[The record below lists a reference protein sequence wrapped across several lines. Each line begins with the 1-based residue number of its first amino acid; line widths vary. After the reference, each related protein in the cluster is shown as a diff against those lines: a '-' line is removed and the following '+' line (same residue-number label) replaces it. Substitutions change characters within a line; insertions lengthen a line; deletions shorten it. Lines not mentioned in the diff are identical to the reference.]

1 MALLAGTLYA
11 TSPRPRRALAAVC
24 CACFLALLLPSA
36 RASDYDGDYAL
47 YSGYH
52 SGCQA
57 VKLGIEGPGVNVT
70 GGVVETTTN
79 VTDGSGVDA
88 TGSVLYARFHVR
100 TPSSYQLTRLTQ
112 AGAGG
117 GTPHTSKYYTLF
129 TLGGSGE
136 RGEGGYFGGFKA
148 QSGAATETGI
158 LFFGQRGA
166 TPELDVVLSESSSQ
180 RLNGENTRV
189 EFAFALKGGGG
200 TGFAH
205 DCSSLSMY
213 ADGELVLVEPCVA
226 LDQTLV
232 DGNSA
237 AFAIARALSGPLSIG
252 AGGHD
257 KTNSPF
263 VDPFQDTDGGCF
275 SPNKEWTNELA
286 RGTAEPVG
294 DLVCGAK
301 NRWGE
306 LDGGDVLWCPSGWD
320 GQFPDLKTFAARAG
334 FDPRQHDC
342 EAVAYAPAAPMYSG
356 GPGLGD
362 EKWQRNNMALGD
374 DSHRNFP
381 SITTAYDEA
390 HVNLRRLGKPPKD
403 HRDTKDLHNDWWGD
417 RFVYARFRFATP
429 EHFGRVMERYVL
441 HFPIPALF
449 AHTRLTLFFYNKSN
463 PPGERG
469 FSARDAG
476 KIRLMSLDQDE
487 DLTTDTYVWHDGGVC
502 VSLFP
507 VFPEGTSPRFPNPP
521 PCFADC
527 PPVDTHVTLRKT
539 DTLFNLSQG
548 RGSFSPTRQLNTCAK
563 LVLHDCGETS
573 SDTNYVLDRPDALL
587 EPSTSYLMEL
597 KLNFKRSVATVQVY
611 MQGVLVDEAP
621 LKHFPCAKDGHA
633 SCGAQTAG
641 NNALY
646 DDIPHVLAFGDN
658 SHHVPTKAHYLR
670 DWFGVEGFAEPLSFV
685 GGGAAAAFRTSWG
698 GFFSQKLNPNDESCV
713 RDDRCYRLTSPLGT
727 WGTWGSGEMH
737 FCNYSSAVVEAAAA
751 FPAPRADRA
760 MFKSQLT
767 CAGCYPVSKE
777 TVFVGLFFQGES
789 QNTHGGIDD
798 DAVFRISAASMGGA
812 DVRTARFPNHRL
824 HVLSLTLV
832 TVQTDYGDC

>member
-1 MALLAGTLYA
+1 M
-11 TSPRPRRALAAVC
+11 
-24 CACFLALLLPSA
+24 
-36 RASDYDGDYAL
+36 
-47 YSGYH
+47 
-52 SGCQA
+52 
-57 VKLGIEGPGVNVT
+57 
-70 GGVVETTTN
+70 
-79 VTDGSGVDA
+79 
-88 TGSVLYARFHVR
+88 SV
-100 TPSSYQLTRLTQ
+100 
-112 AGAGG
+112 
-117 GTPHTSKYYTLF
+117 
-129 TLGGSGE
+129 
-136 RGEGGYFGGFKA
+136 
-148 QSGAATETGI
+148 
-158 LFFGQRGA
+158 
-166 TPELDVVLSESSSQ
+166 
-180 RLNGENTRV
+180 RV
-189 EFAFALKGGGG
+189 GRK
-200 TGFAH
+200 
-205 DCSSLSMY
+205 
-213 ADGELVLVEPCVA
+213 
-226 LDQTLV
+226 
-232 DGNSA
+232 
-237 AFAIARALSGPLSIG
+237 
-252 AGGHD
+252 
-257 KTNSPF
+257 
-263 VDPFQDTDGGCF
+263 
-275 SPNKEWTNELA
+275 
-286 RGTAEPVG
+286 
-294 DLVCGAK
+294 
-301 NRWGE
+301 
-306 LDGGDVLWCPSGWD
+306 
-320 GQFPDLKTFAARAG
+320 FPDLKTIAARAG

-374 DSHRNFP
+374 NSHRNFP

-539 DTLFNLSQG
+539 DTLFYLSQG